1 MTLNTFLCVCFY
13 WRILG
18 MPLFGV
24 QGRQPGER
32 YADEALWLPQVGHCE
47 FGLHVGHEKSK
58 LLQNFFWGE
67 NFCKKKLMITSKHE
81 QWGRGGKSF
90 LRLQTIKFLNS
101 GGLMVESVLSEF
113 TEYRYSWYS
122 WPPESRVPR
131 SLSPHYIQR
140 KQRINRSK
148 KVSDTTGSLSVQ
160 LLRSSC
166 WQESSRSV
174 WLRVSTTRCCTK
186 HRNTKF
192 KLYVRHRT
200 VQRKER
206 EKAC

>member
-1 MTLNTFLCVCFY
+1 MFLLKDTWYASLWCARETARWEVCR
-13 WRILG
+13 WG
-18 MPLFGV
+18 PLASTSGALRVWPACRPWEKQVASEFFL
-24 QGRQPGER
+24 RGE
-32 YADEALWLPQVGHCE
+32 
-47 FGLHVGHEKSK
+47 F
-58 LLQNFFWGE
+58 LQ
-67 NFCKKKLMITSKHE
+67 KKLMITSKHE

-122 WPPESRVPR
+122 WPPERRVPR